1 VARLVAERAD
11 VLPALGEL
19 FREHG
24 YDGASLSLIVARTGL
39 GKGSLY
45 HFFPGGKAEM
55 AEAVLAEIAAWF
67 ESRVFAPLRAEPDPR
82 RAVAGMLEA
91 VDEYFRSG
99 RRVCLVGAFALGDA
113 RDRFAAPIAG
123 YFSDWRQALA
133 SALERSG
140 RTRDDAESLAEEAV
154 GAIQGA
160 LVLAR
165 AEGDPAAFGRTLE
178 RLRARLVAG

>member
-1 VARLVAERAD
+1 MARLVAERAD

-24 YDGASLSLIVARTGL
+24 YDGASLSLITARTGL

-55 AEAVLAEIAAWF
+55 AEAVLAEIARWF
-67 ESRVFAPLRAEPDPR
+67 EGHVFAPLRAEPDPR
-82 RAVAGMLEA
+82 RAVAAMLGA

-99 RRVCLVGAFALGDA
+99 RRVCLVGALALGDA

-123 YFSDWRQALA
+123 YFTEWRRALA
-133 SALERSG
+133 AALERGG
-140 RTRDDAESLAEEAV
+140 RSAADADSLAEEAV

-165 AEGDPAAFGRTLE
+165 ADGDPAAFGRALE
-178 RLRARLVAG
+178 RLGARLGAG